1 MSALSSA
8 WNFISPFLNFFSGKA
23 PKEQVKIT
31 ENQAALK
38 IQRWYRSKQDEKKH
52 ELTKSNPLNLK
63 AAQGVL
69 FELDASKDKKK
80 NLEFYNKQWNLV
92 KEYATTLHPTHYVF
106 THSSSLSHGLFV
118 DMATH
123 LDLSISNPAFSRRW
137 NLMKKMRPRG
147 VAPNLFKNTEEYFKS
162 EMCKKI
168 QSGQEDDGY
177 PNNAHLLSCD
187 AYLDNDD
194 IFESSFYFFKEN
206 TNCFKPDLKFSLEF
220 FKKYIKN
227 ENLSKFAAKEFHSLL
242 SSKSLSKKIPGR
254 VYVIAIEKAHLQ
266 DKTKRYV
273 FRAHPFGKVCSCNGS
288 GENQGDFIKKL
299 EEHQKGDLKKLC
311 PLRDENGAITEF
323 NPQYRILTGSLDKDP
338 TRIVSSF
345 DCLSSEIE
353 REIKPNFWRIAQ
365 ALKSCQRI
373 EGLLLDT
380 PKEQIVFAL
389 LRIHLDLSKYY
400 SVSSTNRICKT
411 ELKIDPSSNDL
422 YLKGLKEILRSK
434 KEVFLEHKAYIE
446 KHLSNE
452 HLKFLTECG
461 ALI

>member
-1 MSALSSA
+1 MSVLRSA
-8 WNFISPFLNFFSGKA
+8 WNYISPYFNFFATKA
-23 PKEQVKIT
+23 TSDQVTMT

-38 IQRWYRSKQDEKKH
+38 IQRWYRLRQDEKKS
-52 ELTKSNPLNLK
+52 ELTKNNPLNLK

-69 FELDASKDKKK
+69 FEIDACKDKKK
-80 NLEFYNKQWNLV
+80 ISEFYDKQWDLV
-92 KEYATTLHPTHYVF
+92 QKYAASLHPTHYVF
-106 THSSSLSHGLFV
+106 AHSSSLSHGLFV

-123 LDLSISNPAFSRRW
+123 LDVSISNPAFSRRW

-162 EMCKKI
+162 DMCKKI
-168 QSGQEDDGY
+168 QSGIEDDGY

-187 AYLDNDD
+187 GYLKNDD

-227 ENLSKFAAKEFHSLL
+227 ESLSEFASKEFHSLL

-254 VYVIAIEKAHLQ
+254 VYVIAVEKSHLQ

-288 GENQGDFIKKL
+288 GVSQEDFIKKL
-299 EEHQKGDLKKLC
+299 EQHQKGDLQTLC
-311 PLRDENGAITEF
+311 PVRHENGGIIEF

-345 DCLSSEIE
+345 DCLSTEVE

-365 ALKSCQRI
+365 VVKSCQRI
-373 EGLLLDT
+373 EGLTLDT

-400 SVSSTNRICKT
+400 SVSSTNRICRT
-411 ELKIDPSSNDL
+411 ELKIDQSLKDL

-434 KEVFLEHKAYIE
+434 KEVFLEHKGYIE
-446 KHLSNE
+446 KHLSKE
-452 HLKFLTECG
+452 QLKFLTECG